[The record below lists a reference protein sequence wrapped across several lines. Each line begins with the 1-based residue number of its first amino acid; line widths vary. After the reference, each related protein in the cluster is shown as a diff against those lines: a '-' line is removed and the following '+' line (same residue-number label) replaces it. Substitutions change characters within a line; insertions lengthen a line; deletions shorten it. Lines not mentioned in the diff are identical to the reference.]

1 VHCHFSI
8 IYYLQ
13 NCKIEKVLN
22 YTFSTGAAS
31 NVFCC
36 LSNQRL
42 YTICIC
48 NSLVFAF
55 LRIIP
60 SQIFKWKLYL
70 HWVEIIPRDL
80 FSGKLPKYYS
90 IAVNIRPR
98 WTEIG
103 GGKEK
108 KRKKLFPSLGQKTL
122 QSEVEKFNVFP
133 AQRVEHT
140 SHQRVHY
147 GELRVPSIE
156 ATTAKYGK

>member
-1 VHCHFSI
+1 M
-8 IYYLQ
+8 
-13 NCKIEKVLN
+13 NRN
-22 YTFSTGAAS
+22 
-31 NVFCC
+31 
-36 LSNQRL
+36 R
-42 YTICIC
+42 
-48 NSLVFAF
+48 
-55 LRIIP
+55 
-60 SQIFKWKLYL
+60 
-70 HWVEIIPRDL
+70 
-80 FSGKLPKYYS
+80 
-90 IAVNIRPR
+90 
-98 WTEIG
+98 